1 MNYSIKGDYLGAVAG
16 FLCLVHCVATPF
28 LFIVKSCASTCCT
41 DTPVWWQLID
51 YLFLIVSFFAI
62 YQSTKTT
69 QKSWVKVGLWV
80 SWTILGL
87 IILNEQFQVIYLAKE
102 IIYIP
107 SILIVVLHL
116 YNLKYC
122 QCAKN
127 ECCI

>member
-16 FLCLVHCVATPF
+16 FLCLIHCVATPF
-28 LFIVKSCASTCCT
+28 LFIAKSCASTCCT

-51 YLFLIVSFFAI
+51 YLFLIISFFAI

-69 QKSWVKVGLWV
+69 QKPWVKVALWIC
-80 SWTILGL
+80 WTALSL
-87 IILNEQFQVIYLAKE
+87 IILNEQVQVIYLAKE

-122 QCAKN
+122 QCAKT